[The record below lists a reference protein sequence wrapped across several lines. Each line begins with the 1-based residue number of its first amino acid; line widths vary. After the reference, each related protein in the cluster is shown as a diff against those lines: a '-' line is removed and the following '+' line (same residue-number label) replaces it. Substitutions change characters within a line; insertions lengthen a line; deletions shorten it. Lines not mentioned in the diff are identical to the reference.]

1 MVAAAATAAA
11 MIAFQVGAKATRD
24 AFFLSIFPITLLPAM
39 MAATS
44 ALAVALAFLATRLLS
59 RWGPNRVIPAA
70 CAGSGL
76 LLLGEWAIAFTSP
89 PAAAIL
95 LYLHYGCLGAL
106 LVSGFWSLVN
116 ERFDPRTAKRE
127 LGGILASGTVGGL
140 AGGLIAAQVGRLWPV
155 TAMLPI
161 LACCH
166 LVSALCVAPLRA
178 VGSATGSTRSESNRE
193 PINVRTVARAP
204 YIRGL
209 IILVLLTTISE
220 GLLDLVLKSRAADA
234 LGKGGALLQFFAGF
248 YVAVSLLTA
257 IVQWAASR
265 VALTRLGPARTAALL
280 PAGTAVATLGATLV
294 PGFPTVVAARGIQSV
309 LSNSLFRGG
318 YEILFTPVPA
328 REKRAVKAL
337 ADVGASRAGDL
348 GAAAIAQVVLLAPMA
363 GRAQMLLVISLV
375 LSLLALYV
383 ALRLHGGYVQ
393 TLARGLVSRVVQL
406 GSSELED
413 SLTRLTALQTLG
425 PEALGQIREWV
436 AAGANATPAPTPD
449 PEPPAG
455 AVYTQVVP
463 ATGQET
469 DEERRFRA
477 LRSADPAQVIRA
489 LQDGPPPTSLVP
501 LVVRLLGWDEVAR
514 EAIAALRALPEPGPA
529 IEAMLLHFLD
539 PHEDFTIRR
548 RIPLVLATYGTPRAF
563 EGLLG
568 GLEDQRFEV
577 RYRSGRGLAHMLD
590 LDPSLA
596 VPREKVL
603 AVVIR
608 EVEVGAGVW
617 ESRKLEQM
625 DDEGW
630 SPVVDELLRDR
641 ANRSLEHVFTLLAL
655 VMPKD
660 PLRIA
665 FKALH
670 TDDPHLRGT
679 ALEYLESSLPPE
691 IRRPLWPYLEDNRP
705 RRAAPAR
712 SQEEVIQDLLQSN
725 VSIIVKLEELQQQGS
740 QGRGVP
746 ARGRPLG
753 GSKEGS

>member
-1 MVAAAATAAA
+1 
-11 MIAFQVGAKATRD
+11 MIAFQVGARATRD
-24 AFFLSIFPITLLPAM
+24 AFFLSNFPITLLPAM

-44 ALAVALAFLATRLLS
+44 ALAVALAYVATRFLS

-70 CAGSGL
+70 FAGSAL
-76 LLLGEWAIAFTSP
+76 LLLLEWWIAFRSP
-89 PAAAIL
+89 RVAAVL

-127 LGGILASGTVGGL
+127 LGGVLAAGTVGGL
-140 AGGLIAAQVGRLWPV
+140 VGGLVAAEVGRHWLV
-155 TAMLPI
+155 TAMIPI
-161 LACCH
+161 LAGFH
-166 LVSALCVAPLRA
+166 LVSALSMLRLREDPGPATGSARPEGRRDPPDLRA
-178 VGSATGSTRSESNRE
+178 VTR
-193 PINVRTVARAP
+193 TP

-209 IILVLLTTISE
+209 ISLVLLTTISE
-220 GLLDLVLKSRAADA
+220 GLLDLVFKGRATLAF
-234 LGKGGALLQFFAGF
+234 GNGGSLLQFFAAF
-248 YVAVSLLTA
+248 YVGVSLLTVILQA
-257 IVQWAASR
+257 IASR

-280 PAGTAVATLGATLV
+280 PAGTAIAAAGATFV
-294 PGFPTVVAARGIQSV
+294 PAFSAVVVARGVQSV
-309 LSNSLFRGG
+309 IANSLYRGG
-318 YEILFTPVPA
+318 YEVLFTPVSA
-328 REKRAVKAL
+328 REKRAIKSL
-337 ADVGASRAGDL
+337 ADVGASRLGDL
-348 GAAAIAQVVLLAPMA
+348 GAAAIAQAVLLAQMA
-363 GRAQMLLVISLV
+363 MATRGQVLLLTASA
-375 LSLLALYV
+375 LSFLAFYV
-383 ALRLHGGYVQ
+383 ALRLHGGYIQ
-393 TLARGLVSRVVQL
+393 TLARGLVSRAVQL

-413 SLTRLTALQTLG
+413 SLTRLTALRTLG

-436 AAGANATPAPTPD
+436 AAGANATPTPTPD

-469 DEERRFRA
+469 DEEQRFRA
-477 LRSADPAQVIRA
+477 LRSADPAQVLRA
-489 LQDGPPPTSLVP
+489 LQEGPPPPSLVP
-501 LVVRLLGWDEVAR
+501 LVVRLLGWDDVAR
-514 EAIAALRALPEPGPA
+514 EAIAALRALPEPGLA
-529 IEAMLLHFLD
+529 TEAMILHLLD

-603 AVVIR
+603 ATVIR

-705 RRAAPAR
+705 RRPTPAR

-725 VSIIVKLEELQQQGS
+725 VSIMVKLEELQQGL
-740 QGRGVP
+740 QGRGVD
-746 ARGRPLG
+746 ARERPFG